1 MYAVKFIQEFCD
13 FANSIEYSVNG
24 AAAKKKSNY
33 IATEYFT
40 GIKNKFTISNTLFE

>member
-24 AAAKKKSNY
+24 AAAKKSNY

-40 GIKNKFTISNTLFE
+40 GIKNKFTISNKLFE